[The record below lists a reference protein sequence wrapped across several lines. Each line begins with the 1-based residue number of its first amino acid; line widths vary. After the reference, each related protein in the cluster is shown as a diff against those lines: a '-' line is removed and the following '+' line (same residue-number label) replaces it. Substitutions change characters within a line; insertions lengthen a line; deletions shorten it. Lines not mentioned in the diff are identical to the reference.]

1 MKQKRRPLTPNL
13 AQKWAEMA
21 HLLFIEAL
29 SSSTPMAI
37 EQIAFH
43 GGTNLHLSW
52 GSPRYS
58 EDLDFLVSREI
69 GPRIQQIMPR
79 IERRMQALAKS
90 MDPDLKVEISDRTRD
105 DQGLLNFRV
114 VLSSPLIIGQVM
126 AKAEFWQV
134 NADYLAKYD
143 TKFIRPAAKGDI
155 VSRITQPI
163 PAATLHSAFAD
174 KVVALANRPH
184 LKWRDL
190 FDLWWIDG
198 QEKIPTKESI
208 GRVLHH
214 ASAYNPSDGGS
225 LAEGLRRFLAR
236 DPEEVFAQADP
247 DLKRWLPKPLWDALH
262 PQGIREIVA
271 HARKVA
277 EEAAGLLDPGKGQPA
292 AAAGG
297 ATQAQDLEDEPS
309 DDSSF
314 CP

>member
-1 MKQKRRPLTPNL
+1 MKQKRRPLTPSL

-21 HLLFIEAL
+21 HLLFIDAL

-58 EDLDFLVSREI
+58 EDLDFLVNRDI

-79 IERRMQALAKS
+79 IERRMQVLAKS
-90 MDPDLKVEISDRTRD
+90 LDPDLKVEISDRTRD
-105 DQGLLNFRV
+105 GRGLLNFRI
-114 VLSSPLIIGQVM
+114 VLSSPMIVGQVM

-134 NADYLAKYD
+134 DADYLNGYE
-143 TKFIRPAAKGDI
+143 TKFVRPAATGDI

-174 KVVALANRPH
+174 KVVALGNRTH

-198 QEKIPTKESI
+198 QEKIATGESLSRI
-208 GRVLHH
+208 IHH
-214 ASAYNPSDGGS
+214 ASAYSTAEGTT
-225 LAEGLRRFLAR
+225 LADGLRRFLER

-247 DLKRWLPKPLWDALH
+247 DLKRWLPKTLWDTLH
-262 PQGIREIVA
+262 PQGIREIVE
-271 HARKVA
+271 HARRIA
-277 EEAAGLLDPGKGQPA
+277 GEAAALLDAAQGAPAVPKDQAASPA
-292 AAAGG
+292 AEGG
-297 ATQAQDLEDEPS
+297 EP
-309 DDSSF
+309 DGPPSS
-314 CP
+314 P